1 MNTQTIILEG
11 GILLALIMLSGFFS
25 SAESA
30 FTTANKVKL
39 RTMAEDGDKA
49 AARVLRILTHYR
61 KMLGT
66 ILVGNNIVNLS
77 ATALSATLAMELFG
91 NAGVSIAT
99 AILTF
104 IIIIFGEIVP
114 KNRGTSSSEKL
125 ALSYGKA
132 IEFLMVVLSPLVF
145 AVNFI
150 ARGIMKAMNIPYDK
164 GSDVITEDELRTY
177 VDVGHE
183 GGAIEEG
190 ERKMINNVFD
200 FSDAVAKD
208 IMIPRIDMTTVSSDS
223 GYEEVMEVFRENMF
237 TRLPV
242 YEEDNPDNMIGI
254 VNIKDFIYVEKSDRF
269 SIRSIMRPAYYTY
282 EYKKTSDL
290 MRELRRRTES
300 VAFVQSEY
308 GGTVG
313 MITMEDLVE
322 EIVGDIRDEYDEDE
336 NDLIQQIN
344 ENKYAV
350 QGNMKLDDVN
360 DNLGTDFDS
369 EDYDSVGGLMIE
381 KLERIPRDREK
392 ITLDDGTILE
402 AQGVKQNRIQI
413 VLITLPEK
421 ESAPPASDK

>member
-344 ENKYAV
+344 EKKYAV

-369 EDYDSVGGLMIE
+369 EDYDSVGGLIIE

>member
-11 GILLALIMLSGFFS
+11 CILLALIMLSGFFS

>member
-344 ENKYAV
+344 EKKYAV